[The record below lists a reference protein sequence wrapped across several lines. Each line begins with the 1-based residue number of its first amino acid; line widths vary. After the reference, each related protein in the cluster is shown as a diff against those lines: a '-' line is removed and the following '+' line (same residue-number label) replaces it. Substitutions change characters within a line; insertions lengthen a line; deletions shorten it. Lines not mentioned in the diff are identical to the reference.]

1 MSPATPLL
9 DVRDLR
15 KSFEIRRGVFS
26 RPVGYVRAVESVS
39 FTISRQEVL
48 GLAGESGSGKSTV
61 GRMLLRL
68 IEPTSGSV
76 YFDGADLLSLD
87 RLALRKFRRRAQIV
101 FQDSYGSLDPRMTV
115 AEAISEP
122 LVVQGLVRSERLAR
136 DRIAALLELV
146 ALGTEHMD
154 RHPSEL
160 SGGQRQRVG
169 IARAISV
176 EPDFIVA
183 DEPVSAL
190 DVSIQAQIVN
200 LLADLKAR
208 LGLAMLLIS
217 HDIAVMAH
225 LCDRIA
231 VMYLGR
237 IMEIAP
243 SKRIVRAPQHPY
255 TVALLSAVPSAD
267 PDMRRERKVL
277 EGDVPTPANPPSGC
291 VFRTRCPHA
300 MVDCGRTVPR
310 LREIA
315 SGHFKAC
322 LRDDIGREPERVL
335 ASCPR

>member
-1 MSPATPLL
+1 MPIAAPLL

-15 KSFEIRRGVFS
+15 KWFEVRRGVFGQ
-26 RPVGYVRAVESVS
+26 PAGYVRAVENVS

-61 GRMLLRL
+61 GRSLLRL
-68 IEPTSGSV
+68 IEPTSGTIG
-76 YFDGADLLSLD
+76 FDGIDLLHLD
-87 RLALRKFRRRAQIV
+87 RAELRQFRRRAQIV
-101 FQDSYGSLDPRMTV
+101 FQDPYGSLDPRMTV
-115 AEAISEP
+115 AESVSEP
-122 LVVQGLVRSERLAR
+122 LIVQRLARSERLAR
-136 DRIAALLELV
+136 DRVAALLDLV
-146 ALGTEHMD
+146 ALGPEYMD
-154 RHPSEL
+154 RRPNEL

-169 IARAISV
+169 IARALAV
-176 EPDFIVA
+176 GPEFIVA

-200 LLADLKAR
+200 LLADLRAR

-243 SKRIVRAPQHPY
+243 SRHLVRSPRHPY

-267 PDMRRERKVL
+267 PEMRRDRKLL
-277 EGDVPTPANPPSGC
+277 EGDVPSPVNPPSGC

-300 MVDCGRTVPR
+300 IPECSSTVPQ
-310 LREIA
+310 LREVA
-315 SGHFKAC
+315 PGHFKAC
-322 LRDDIGREPERVL
+322 LRDDI
-335 ASCPR
+335 S

>member
-1 MSPATPLL
+1 MPTALL

-15 KSFEIRRGVFS
+15 KWFEIRRGVFS
-26 RPVGYVRAVESVS
+26 RPVGHVRAVESVS

-61 GRMLLRL
+61 ARALLRL

-76 YFDGADLLSLD
+76 AFDGVDLLSLD
-87 RLALRKFRRRAQIV
+87 REALRKFRRRAQIV
-101 FQDSYGSLDPRMTV
+101 FQDPYGSLDPRMTV

-122 LVVQGLVRSERLAR
+122 LVVQGLVRSERMAR
-136 DRIAALLELV
+136 DRVASLLELV

-154 RHPSEL
+154 RRPSEL

-169 IARAISV
+169 IARALSV
-176 EPDFIVA
+176 EPDFVVA

-243 SKRIVRAPQHPY
+243 TKRIVQAAQHPY

-267 PDMRRERKVL
+267 PDIRRERQLL
-277 EGDVPTPANPPSGC
+277 EGDVPSPANPPSGC

-300 MVDCGRTVPR
+300 MADCARTVPG

-315 SGHFKAC
+315 PGHLKAC
-322 LRDDIGREPERVL
+322 LRDDI
-335 ASCPR
+335 

>member
-1 MSPATPLL
+1 MPTANPLL
-9 DVRDLR
+9 DVRDLS
-15 KSFEIRRGVFS
+15 KWFEIRRGIFS
-26 RPVGYVRAVESVS
+26 RSVGYVRAVESVS
-39 FTISRQEVL
+39 FTIGRQEVL
-48 GLAGESGSGKSTV
+48 GLAGESGSGKSTIA
-61 GRMLLRL
+61 RMLLRL
-68 IEPTSGSV
+68 IEPTFGSV

-87 RLALRKFRRRAQIV
+87 RLALRKLRRRAQIV
-101 FQDSYGSLDPRMTV
+101 FQDPYGSLDPRMTV
-115 AEAISEP
+115 GEAISEP

-146 ALGTEHMD
+146 ALGTEHMN
-154 RHPSEL
+154 RRPSEL

-169 IARAISV
+169 IARALSV

-243 SKRIVRAPQHPY
+243 SRRIVQAPQHPY

-267 PDMRRERKVL
+267 PDMRRERKLL
-277 EGDVPTPANPPSGC
+277 EGDLPSPANPPSGC

-300 MVDCGRTVPR
+300 MADCGRTVPP

-315 SGHFKAC
+315 PGHFKAC
-322 LRDDIGREPERVL
+322 LRDDI
-335 ASCPR
+335 C